1 MTPRSKGL
9 LVAAL
14 HVLIIASIGA
24 KFLYDRSH
32 YPSLWVETAPYD
44 PDLPIRGRYVS
55 IGIKVDVERSA
66 ADDASARNAYGFPVR
81 LEVRGDR
88 LVAVPDDVRGRQ
100 WVTSCRRDKTDC
112 WQLGQRLAYFIPE
125 HATDPSRRPQG
136 EVLWAEV
143 TVPPTGPPRPIRLG
157 LRKDGGAIEPI
168 VP

>member
-1 MTPRSKGL
+1 VTPRSKGL

-14 HVLIIASIGA
+14 HVLIIGSIGA

-44 PDLPIRGRYVS
+44 PDMPIRGRYVS
-55 IGIKVDVERSA
+55 IGLLVDVDRSA
-66 ADDASARNAYGFPVR
+66 GNDGSARNAYGFPVR

-88 LVAVPDDVRGRQ
+88 LVAVQDNARGRQ

-112 WQLGQRLAYFIPE
+112 WQLVKRVAYFIPE

-136 EVLWAEV
+136 EALWAEV
-143 TVPPTGPPRPIRLG
+143 TVPPNGPPRPIRLG
-157 LRKDGGAIEPI
+157 LKKNGGAIEPI
-168 VP
+168 AP